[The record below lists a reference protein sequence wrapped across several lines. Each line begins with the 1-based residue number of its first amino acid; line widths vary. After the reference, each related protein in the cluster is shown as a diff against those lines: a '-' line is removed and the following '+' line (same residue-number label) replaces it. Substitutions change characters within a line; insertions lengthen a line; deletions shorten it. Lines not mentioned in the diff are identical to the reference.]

1 MGKSK
6 MLTTDVGSVS
16 TNMEV
21 KRLTIAGLK
30 IYFDENGTAQF
41 TPKKTLRTAVEQV
54 VREYQDFIEQWLQ
67 ASKESEPRKLGTEEQ
82 KMRSSFESWVKLL
95 GNDADRK
102 AIAELLRN
110 VVKKGRRYPN
120 MTDQQIEEGIADT
133 LSTLLE

>member
-6 MLTTDVGSVS
+6 TSTTDAGSVS
-16 TNMEV
+16 ANMEV

-30 IYFDENGTAQF
+30 LYFDENGTAQF
-41 TPKKTLRTAVEQV
+41 TPNKTQRTAVEQI

-82 KMRSSFESWVKLL
+82 QMRTSFESWVKLL
-95 GNDADRK
+95 GNHADRK

-120 MTDQQIEEGIADT
+120 MTDQQIEEGIAET
-133 LSTLLE
+133 LSTLD